1 MRKKRIIPQIIHI
14 RSRTK
19 TVRASKEILNSCNC
33 LWQHSIET
41 RKLNPPLDRKIQ
53 RRALDSEI
61 LGIED
66 ELLVGKN

>member
-1 MRKKRIIPQIIHI
+1 MRRKRIIPQIIQI
-14 RSRTK
+14 KSRAR
-19 TVRASKEILNSCNC
+19 TVRASREILNSCNC

-66 ELLVGKN
+66 KLLVGKH

>member
-1 MRKKRIIPQIIHI
+1 MRRKRIIPQIIHI
-14 RSRTK
+14 RSRTRI
-19 TVRASKEILNSCNC
+19 VRASSETLNSCNC

-53 RRALDSEI
+53 RRALDIEN
-61 LGIED
+61 LGNED